1 MLIQVCIPTRERGN
15 KEGLPRHSRKDLP
28 RHSRKDLPRH
38 SRKTHPA
45 IPAKHSPPFPQ
56 NTPRHSRKTLPVIPA
71 KHSPSFPRRRES
83 IKEQPILNELTRRGL
98 CMHSH
103 AGAWERGKN
112 KAPTSGAVISA
123 HPCCSCYF
131 PGQAILG
138 SQAVPDLRIYPG
150 IGTELLPFNLVKTF
164 CMPIVAIRLISW
176 R

>member
-1 MLIQVCIPTRERGN
+1 MMSDAIACSAGRNINFLVLLMLIQVCIPTRERGN
-15 KEGLPRHSRKDLP
+15 EE
-28 RHSRKDLPRH
+28 
-38 SRKTHPA
+38 
-45 IPAKHSPPFPQ
+45 
-56 NTPRHSRKTLPVIPA
+56 NTPRHARKTLPVIPA

-103 AGAWERGKN
+103 AEAWERGKN

-164 CMPIVAIRLISW
+164 CMPTVAIRLISW